1 MSELYELIRQG
12 SLQAWFFIP
21 TALLLGALHGLEP
34 GHSKTMMA
42 AFIIAIRGT
51 MKQAILLGLSATI
64 SHTAIVWI
72 VALAGLY
79 FGQQWGGEETQPWFE
94 LISGVIII
102 IVTIWMFV
110 RIWRINRAH
119 DHAHCGHDHSHE
131 KFVSDPRNVTNGQ
144 IIMFGLTGGLL
155 PCPAAI
161 TVLLLCLQV
170 KQFALGA
177 GLVLGFSIG
186 LAVTLVGVGIA
197 ASYGARHATRKW
209 SGFDKIAKRAP
220 YFSTGLIGILGIY
233 LIYTGLSQLL

>member
-1 MSELYELIRQG
+1 MNELAELIRQG
-12 SLQAWFFIP
+12 SLQAWLFIP
-21 TALLLGALHGLEP
+21 TAILLGGLHGLEP

-51 MKQAILLGLSATI
+51 MKQAVLLGVSATI

-79 FGQQWGGEETQPWFE
+79 FGKEWGGEETQPWFE

-102 IVTIWMFV
+102 VVTVWMFA
-110 RIWRINRAH
+110 RIW
-119 DHAHCGHDHSHE
+119 HANHHGDHCGHDHSHD
-131 KFVSDPRNVTNGQ
+131 KKIPDPRNVTTGQ

-170 KQFALGA
+170 KQIALGA

-186 LAVTLVGVGIA
+186 LAITLVGVGIA
-197 ASYGARHATRKW
+197 ASYGARHATQKW
-209 SGFDKIAKRAP
+209 SGFDKFAKRAP
-220 YFSTGLIGILGIY
+220 YFSTGLVGVLGVY

>member
-1 MSELYELIRQG
+1 MNELTELIRQG
-12 SLQAWFFIP
+12 SLQAWLFIP
-21 TALLLGALHGLEP
+21 TAILLGGLHGLEP

-51 MKQAILLGLSATI
+51 MKQAVLLGLSATI

-79 FGQQWGGEETQPWFE
+79 FGKEWGGEETQPWFE
-94 LISGVIII
+94 LISGIVII
-102 IVTIWMFV
+102 IVTIWMFI
-110 RIWRINRAH
+110 RIW
-119 DHAHCGHDHSHE
+119 HANHHHHGDHCGHDHSHD
-131 KFVSDPRNVTNGQ
+131 KKITDPNNVTTGQ

-170 KQFALGA
+170 KQIALGA

-186 LAVTLVGVGIA
+186 LAITLVGVGIA
-197 ASYGARHATRKW
+197 ASYGARHATQKW
-209 SGFDKIAKRAP
+209 SGFDKFAKRAP
-220 YFSTGLIGILGIY
+220 YFSTGLVGVLGVY